1 MILRLR
7 DCKLLHVFDW
17 IIANSPR
24 YGVIIDCAMRDHV
37 VLLVKLC
44 LKAIV
49 GEALELVGFKHS
61 DGDPKEMK
69 NYVQGLG
76 NRSFECPVLV
86 KVMMWLGL
94 QFSVLYGE
102 VNGKYFAVDVLKEC
116 VLNSA
121 SRASLFS
128 LEEKDDESSEGG
140 NNDDRTV
147 KEQVQSALSIDNTE
161 RDERESVEC
170 ETVAKR
176 MIFISEVAAAVA
188 ALHERTFIEEKI
200 KALRNAR
207 PLSTYQRYFPIFAL
221 TQLCF
226 L

>member
-1 MILRLR
+1 M
-7 DCKLLHVFDW
+7 
-17 IIANSPR
+17 
-24 YGVIIDCAMRDHV
+24 IIDCSMRDHV

-49 GEALELVGFKHS
+49 GEALELAGFVHS
-61 DGDPKEMK
+61 DGEVKERK
-69 NYVQGLG
+69 DSLQGLG

-86 KVMMWLGL
+86 EVMVWLAL

-102 VNGKYFAVDVLKEC
+102 ANGKYFAVDVLKEC

-121 SRASLFS
+121 SHASLFS
-128 LEEKDDESSEGG
+128 LDGKDDESSEGG
-140 NNDDRTV
+140 NGGTV
-147 KEQVQSALSIDNTE
+147 DEQVQSAVSIDNHE
-161 RDERESVEC
+161 QDGRDSTEC

-176 MIFISEVAAAVA
+176 SIFVSEVAAAVA

-207 PLSTYQRYFPIFAL
+207 PPSTYQRYFPF
-221 TQLCF
+221 F
-226 L
+226 LLSFISSIVNCILYGTELLLL